1 MELKNLQIEKDTLV
15 EKRTESS
22 ENLEKA
28 RKLLSDAESK
38 NADVKST
45 LEKLKNDEASC
56 SKKIAETELALA
68 RLKQIQIALKKLIFA
83 LKDFITVEE
92 KEKTVLENL
101 AETDFNSTEKRQ
113 AFLSYGEKAKNQN
126 VLLIKDIGRK
136 EEDSE

>member
-1 MELKNLQIEKDTLV
+1 M
-15 EKRTESS
+15 
-22 ENLEKA
+22 
-28 RKLLSDAESK
+28 
-38 NADVKST
+38 
-45 LEKLKNDEASC
+45 
-56 SKKIAETELALA
+56 ALA

-136 EEDSE
+136 EDRLKELKEKYPKMFLMVGNIANPKTYEELADQLTKALTWTGYEDCHLEPSIVKILVENFNKFNTKK